1 MLNDARGPE
10 GVWIGRDN
18 ASDVERRTKLERYL
32 QVARRVS
39 RPPGGVM
46 PWYCGYVRQS

>member
-1 MLNDARGPE
+1 MLNEARGPE
-10 GVWIGRDN
+10 GDWIGRDN

-39 RPPGGVM
+39 RPPGGVA
-46 PWYCGYVRQS
+46 PW